1 MQSSLIFSS
10 RAMQAAG
17 DRRFDTS
24 PSTSEQV
31 HTGNQQG
38 KAREMHGANWRSV
51 GEPGDD
57 RGKDE
62 SAGINRIEHGER
74 AAALKRR
81 HEKHHDRDVANY
93 TGEKARI
100 QNVTRESVTSLLRA
114 GFVIELPERA
124 EKSRDDKKDNG
135 ERRGSHRL
143 ERL

>member
-1 MQSSLIFSS
+1 M
-10 RAMQAAG
+10 RAAG

-24 PSTSEQV
+24 PSASEQV

-81 HEKHHDRDVANY
+81 HEKYHHCDVANY
-93 TGEKARI
+93 ASEKPRVE
-100 QNVTRESVTSLLRA
+100 NVTRESITRLFRT

-124 EKSRDDKKDNG
+124 EKSSDDKN
-135 ERRGSHRL
+135 L
-143 ERL
+143 

>member
-1 MQSSLIFSS
+1 
-10 RAMQAAG
+10 MQAAG
-17 DRRFDTS
+17 YRPFETN
-24 PSTSEQV
+24 PSTAETIHS
-31 HTGNQQG
+31 GDQQS
-38 KAREMHGANWRSV
+38 KAREMRGANWRPV

-57 RGKDE
+57 RGKNE

-124 EKSRDDKKDNG
+124 EKSRDDKKD
-135 ERRGSHRL
+135 
-143 ERL
+143 

>member
-1 MQSSLIFSS
+1 
-10 RAMQAAG
+10 MQAAG

-24 PSTSEQV
+24 PSASEQV

-38 KAREMHGANWRSV
+38 KAREMHGANWRPV
-51 GEPGDD
+51 GEPGDN

-62 SAGINRIEHGER
+62 GAGINWIEHGER

-81 HEKHHDRDVANY
+81 YEKHHDRDVANY

-114 GFVIELPERA
+114 GFVIELPERPK
-124 EKSRDDKKDNG
+124 KSSDNEEDNG
-135 ERRGSHRL
+135 ERRGPHGFVKVSDFSG
-143 ERL
+143 